1 MDGTTF
7 YPLQG
12 IDTRQIAQ
20 KMAPE
25 DVVTAW
31 LAALKLGELGRVPA
45 LADPAF
51 LGKLAEVQIAVL
63 KAGAM
68 QSVALAER
76 YR

>member
-1 MDGTTF
+1 M
-7 YPLQG
+7 LQG
-12 IDTRQIAQ
+12 IDTRQITQ

-25 DVVTAW
+25 DVVTAS
-31 LAALKLGELGRVPA
+31 LAALKLGELVCVPA
-45 LADPAF
+45 LADPAL
-51 LGKLAEVQIAVL
+51 LGKLAEAQIAVL